1 MLNMRFNILH
11 NCLKTLTR
19 VRDSSKL
26 SSRKSFQR

>member
-19 VRDSSKL
+19 L
-26 SSRKSFQR
+26 IEA